1 MALIKCPGC
10 GTEISERA
18 EECPICGRTI
28 SKSSRDE
35 NMMKC
40 YKCGRLI
47 QRDISICP
55 FADTIMAHIK
65 TKK

>member
-35 NMMKC
+35 NVINVDVLFK
-40 YKCGRLI
+40 GIFRFAL
-47 QRDISICP
+47 